1 MAVISPFES
10 DVEMLENIRVKTA
23 LIFKS
28 DILEVYAVLKRNSG
42 IAAVFSSSL
51 S

>member
-1 MAVISPFES
+1 
-10 DVEMLENIRVKTA
+10 MLENIRVKTA

-42 IAAVFSSSL
+42 IAAGIFIFLKLNLGKSCQ
-51 S
+51 